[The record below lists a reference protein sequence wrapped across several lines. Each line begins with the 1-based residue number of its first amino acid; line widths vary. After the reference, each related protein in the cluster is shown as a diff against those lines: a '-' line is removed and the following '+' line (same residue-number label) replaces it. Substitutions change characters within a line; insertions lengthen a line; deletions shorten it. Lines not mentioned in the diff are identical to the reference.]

1 MSKGLQL
8 TENDIKKYRK
18 EIDNIKLSEKADVL
32 QKSLIKI
39 NELLKNPK
47 LDQFQLLLVQELN
60 VLHGILSNTKNL
72 ETSIQQ
78 KIIFAL
84 KYFLKSKDDIPDE
97 IPGIGFIDDL
107 AVVDWTIKEIKN
119 QYSHYFQA

>member
-18 EIDNIKLSEKADVL
+18 EIDNIKLSEKTNVL
-32 QKSLIKI
+32 QKSSIKI

-60 VLHGILSNTKNL
+60 VLHGILSNTKFL

-84 KYFLKSKDDIPDE
+84 KYFLKSEDDIPDE
-97 IPGIGFIDDL
+97 IPGVGLIDDL
-107 AVVDWTIKEIKN
+107 AIVDWTIQEIKN
-119 QYSHYFQA
+119 RYSRYFQA